1 MVHFVSVSG
10 STARQQLLD
19 AAIGYTA
26 EHGISDLSLRTLAAA
41 LGTSHRMLIFHFGS
55 KEGLWAEI
63 ARTVDRRQREQ
74 LRGFPPDPGQPL
86 GELTRAWWK
95 LFSAPALWP
104 YERLFFELYGQ
115 ALQGRPHTAGFPGE
129 FLEGTID
136 WLEPLVAATVAKGI
150 PEPQARAHL
159 RLGVAVTRGLLLDL
173 LATGDTEAVDQ
184 AMDVFIILTESWLE
198 TDAAPLRAQ
207 RNHRGDARG
216 PRSAACCASLTR
228 WSKRPWSTGTA
239 TTSNWDRPACRSPQR

>member
-1 MVHFVSVSG
+1 MSG
-10 STARQQLLD
+10 NTARQQLLD
-19 AAIGYTA
+19 AAIEYTA
-26 EHGISDLSLRTLAAA
+26 EHGISDLSLRSLAAA

-55 KEGLWAEI
+55 KEGLWVEI

-86 GELTRAWWK
+86 GELVRMWWK

-115 ALQGRPHTAGFPGE
+115 ALQGRPYTAGFLDE
-129 FLEGTID
+129 FLDGIID
-136 WLEPLVAATVAKGI
+136 WLEPLVAATVARGI

-173 LATGDTEAVDQ
+173 LATGDTEAADQ
-184 AMDVFIILTESWLE
+184 AMDVFIALTERWLE
-198 TDAAPLRAQ
+198 TNAAAPLRGHPDTPPST
-207 RNHRGDARG
+207 HRH
-216 PRSAACCASLTR
+216 
-228 WSKRPWSTGTA
+228 
-239 TTSNWDRPACRSPQR
+239 RSPVLPIRLS